1 VIPPAALRSAGSR
14 LVAALGRRFRGRADS
29 EHEQALVRLAIAVLI
44 LAYLFALRW
53 LAPDA
58 GKVGPMLL
66 VMLAES
72 IVGIGLVAAI
82 ALDPAPSHPRRWIG
96 MFADYGTLTAL
107 MVLSPVALAP
117 LYVIVLWVTIGNGLR
132 FGNRYLAAATLLAAV
147 SFSVVALRGGEYWR
161 GQPWL
166 STGLL
171 IGLVAIPLYISSL
184 LRQLGQAIDE
194 ARRANAAKSRFLAT
208 MSHEFRSPL
217 NGIIGMSELLHG
229 THMGPEQREYADVIQ
244 ASAQTMLLLVDDVLD
259 ISAIEAGKLTRRDGD
274 FNLRD
279 LVGRIERMLHPGAAE
294 KGLALTARIDD
305 DVPLRLHGD
314 GAHLTQILL
323 NLMHNAVKFT
333 EQGAVAL
340 RVSRAQPQSGALR
353 LRFSV
358 RDTGIGIPAEDHA
371 RIFEAFEQVDSGPT
385 RRFGGTGLGT
395 TIAKTLAH
403 LLEGEIGLEDN
414 PGGGSHFWVEV
425 PMQAQGSAPRD
436 EHDPGNKVVSFDDPF
451 VRHKARIRPLRV
463 LVADDQPA
471 NRTVLCRI
479 LERAGHR
486 VRQAGDGE
494 QALDMLE
501 AEDFDLAIVD
511 MHMPRFSGL
520 DVIRQL
526 RYMQAGGPL
535 TPVIVLSADA
545 TAQAARSAEDAGA
558 PAFLTKPVVVARLLE
573 TIAELVSPARLPRV
587 RTLSDVARPTINSA
601 VLEEL
606 AGMQL
611 GEAFLRDFVEQ
622 CIKDG
627 NACLSELRTQAVRR
641 AWVEA
646 RETAH
651 AFKGIAENLGAQLVA
666 ERCQQ
671 WMRAGD
677 DVLAR
682 EGSRINGELGS
693 LWLVA
698 IEQSRQQAM
707 RLSQAPS
714 AAPDRLPG
722 PDPA

>member
-1 VIPPAALRSAGSR
+1 
-14 LVAALGRRFRGRADS
+14 
-29 EHEQALVRLAIAVLI
+29 
-44 LAYLFALRW
+44 
-53 LAPDA
+53 
-58 GKVGPMLL
+58 
-66 VMLAES
+66 
-72 IVGIGLVAAI
+72 
-82 ALDPAPSHPRRWIG
+82 
-96 MFADYGTLTAL
+96 
-107 MVLSPVALAP
+107 VALAP
-117 LYVIVLWVTIGNGLR
+117 LYVIILWVTIGNGLR
-132 FGNRYLAAATLLAAV
+132 FGNRYLAAATALAIV
-147 SFSVVALRGGEYWR
+147 SFSVVVLRGGDYWLS
-161 GQPWL
+161 QPWL
-166 STGLL
+166 AIGLL
-171 IGLVAIPLYISSL
+171 IGLVAIPLYMSSL

-229 THMGPEQREYADVIQ
+229 TRMGDEQREYAEVIL

-279 LVGRIERMLHPGAAE
+279 LVGRIERMLHPVAAE
-294 KGLALTARIDD
+294 KGLVLTARIDD

-323 NLMHNAVKFT
+323 NLMQNAVKFT
-333 EQGAVAL
+333 EQGTVAM
-340 RVSRAQPQSGALR
+340 RVTRAQRQSGPLR

-385 RRFGGTGLGT
+385 RRYGGTGLGT
-395 TIAKTLAH
+395 TIAKTLVH

-414 PGGGSHFWVEV
+414 PGGGSHFWIEV
-425 PMQAQGSAPRD
+425 PMQAQGSAPR
-436 EHDPGNKVVSFDDPF
+436 EADPDSKVVSFDDPF

-545 TAQAARSAEDAGA
+545 TAQAARNAEDAGA

-573 TIAELVSPARLPRV
+573 TIADLVSPARLPRV
-587 RTLSDVARPTINSA
+587 RPLTDVARPMINSA

-627 NACLSELRTQAVRR
+627 NACLAELRGQAARR

-682 EGSRINGELGS
+682 EGARINGELGS

-707 RLSQAPS
+707 RLSQPPTGT
-714 AAPDRLPG
+714 PDRLPG